1 MARENI
7 RFFRSQLT
15 ESELVFIGM
24 NILFHEEGKDLLAFI
39 KQFGL
44 LKHLY
49 EAQNLRIIIKHEP
62 DCGDE
67 CFKEIE

>member
-1 MARENI
+1 M
-7 RFFRSQLT
+7 
-15 ESELVFIGM
+15 VFIGI
-24 NILFHEEGKDLLAFI
+24 NILFHEEGNDLLGFV